1 MNIYPFSSQTP
12 RGPTTLPT
20 YLNIMPPKA
29 KPAGPVNPTWEE
41 MEEKRKEM
49 VASLQAL
56 SEAMKTC
63 AHILE
68 DYVSH
73 SPENILDTHE
83 KKRKADEDAEGAGKG
98 KRAKKE
104 KKIKDPNEPKR
115 PPSAYLAYQN
125 AVREEVKKS
134 QPDISYNALIGMIG
148 EKWKAMTDEEKKP
161 YQDRYEELAGEW
173 KAKQRVYT
181 DGKAAA
187 TAADKAAAA
196 KPLETASTVAGS
208 DSSDSDDSESEKTD
222 NDDDD
227 DSDDSEDDSNDEVA
241 VPAPAPPAPA
251 KKGKKAAAAATP
263 AAAPSTPSK
272 VAPVK
277 EKKTKEK
284 KAKTASPE
292 KAKKPKSKKT
302 A

>member
-1 MNIYPFSSQTP
+1 MAVQ
-12 RGPTTLPT
+12 
-20 YLNIMPPKA
+20 
-29 KPAGPVNPTWEE
+29 
-41 MEEKRKEM
+41 M

-148 EKWKAMTDEEKKP
+148 EKWKAMTDEEKKVSSEQAFMRGELAIVDVDPDSWSSQP

-181 DGKAAA
+181 DVSAGVRPLA
-187 TAADKAAAA
+187 TMESARLTSSMM
-196 KPLETASTVAGS
+196 PLDPLAS
-208 DSSDSDDSESEKTD
+208 
-222 NDDDD
+222 
-227 DSDDSEDDSNDEVA
+227 
-241 VPAPAPPAPA
+241 
-251 KKGKKAAAAATP
+251 
-263 AAAPSTPSK
+263 
-272 VAPVK
+272 
-277 EKKTKEK
+277 
-284 KAKTASPE
+284 
-292 KAKKPKSKKT
+292 
-302 A
+302 

>member
-1 MNIYPFSSQTP
+1 
-12 RGPTTLPT
+12 
-20 YLNIMPPKA
+20 MPPKA

-181 DGKAAA
+181 DVSALRQ
-187 TAADKAAAA
+187 AADKAAAA

-227 DSDDSEDDSNDEVA
+227 DSDDSEADSNDEIA
-241 VPAPAPPAPA
+241 VPAPAPPPAPAAPAA
-251 KKGKKAAAAATP
+251 KKGKKDTAAATP

-272 VAPVK
+272 AAPVK

-284 KAKTASPE
+284 KAKASPE